1 MTQVT
6 ERAVVPSRGPAP
18 GRMWTV
24 LGIVVIA
31 VIALGWWFSGWSD
44 GETTTVSNQF
54 TVAEAIDSIVVRSDA
69 GNITVTGADV
79 TETSYVQV
87 VHAGTSEPEVTRTVS
102 GGTLRLE
109 ADCPFLSA
117 RCSVDFEITAPRGV
131 EVDVSTSA
139 GNVIV
144 EWLDGEVTAETSAGN
159 VILQG
164 LAGPVDAH
172 TSAGNVEGTSLET
185 ARIEASTSAGN
196 VDLRFDR
203 EIEYIDAT
211 TSAGNVTIGVPGGP
225 YDVDAESSIGK
236 VTIEVPTDPSA
247 DARIVA
253 QTSAGTV
260 SVRSR

>member
-6 ERAVVPSRGPAP
+6 EREVASPRGPAP

-31 VIALGWWFSGWSD
+31 VVALGWWFSGWFD
-44 GETTTVSNQF
+44 GETTTVTDEF
-54 TVAEAIDSIVVRSDA
+54 TITEAIDSIVVRSDA

-79 TETSYVQV
+79 TETSYTQV
-87 VHAGTSEPEVTRTVS
+87 VKAGSNDPKVTRTVTS
-102 GGTLRLE
+102 GTLSLE
-109 ADCPFLSA
+109 ADCPRLLR
-117 RCSVDFEITAPRGV
+117 RCSVDFEINAPRGV
-131 EVDVSTSA
+131 TVDLSTSA

-144 EWLDGEVTAETSAGN
+144 EWVNAEVVVDSSAGN

-164 LAGPVDAH
+164 VTGPVDVH
-172 TSAGNVEGTSLET
+172 TSAGNVEGSALESQ
-185 ARIEASTSAGN
+185 RVKASTSAGN

-203 EIEYIDAT
+203 EIEFVDAS

-236 VTIEVPTDPSA
+236 VNIEIPTDPSA
-247 DARIVA
+247 AARIVA
-253 QTSAGTV
+253 DTSAGTV
-260 SVRSR
+260 TIRSR